1 VYCEGLT
8 ACAADPGIKNQAQK
22 RTKIYQNR
30 TPGELWRYRCVAVF
44 VAVSLCRGVAVLSG
58 RNILEVAFLSIFELN
73 LGAMLGSFLRLFDV
87 KCGILR
93 RRHFQVDFYSISEP
107 RELSKVSVSC
117 RREANFQ

>member
-1 VYCEGLT
+1 MYFYCEGLT

-22 RTKIYQNR
+22 RTKIVQNR
-30 TPGELWRYRCVAVF
+30 TPGELWWYRCVVVSRCCGAVWPKSAWSRF
-44 VAVSLCRGVAVLSG
+44 PVGFRAQLGGHV
-58 RNILEVAFLSIFELN
+58 
-73 LGAMLGSFLRLFDV
+73 GAMLGSFWSLFEV

-107 RELSKVSVSC
+107 HELSKMSVSC